1 LVTFLRRFP
10 WTTASRF
17 SRGGLLIVD
26 GIAFYLDPKDTSIAF
41 AASPS
46 TTHTN
51 ERMNLIVAEAIRVLP
66 MLLAE
71 SPSLTQILRGRK
83 LVVRMLDDYSNSSN
97 AVIREQVLDWD
108 ILSGIIDGDSN

>member
-1 LVTFLRRFP
+1 
-10 WTTASRF
+10 
-17 SRGGLLIVD
+17 
-26 GIAFYLDPKDTSIAF
+26 
-41 AASPS
+41 
-46 TTHTN
+46 
-51 ERMNLIVAEAIRVLP
+51 MNLIVAEAIRVLP